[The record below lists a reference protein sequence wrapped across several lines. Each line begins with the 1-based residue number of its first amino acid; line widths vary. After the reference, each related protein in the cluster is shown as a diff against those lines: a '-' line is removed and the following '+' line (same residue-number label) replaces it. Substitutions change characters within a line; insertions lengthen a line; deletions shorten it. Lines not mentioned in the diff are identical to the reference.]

1 MTALAA
7 CLLCLV
13 LAPEPVLSFEDAP
26 VDPVATTDGLRLRV
40 GDALDGWTI
49 RVRGTDVRAE
59 VEVYLRAPDGTEQ
72 QRSVVLGATT
82 TGERSR
88 ELCSA
93 IALIIEQHEPA
104 SSESNE
110 GTNPRHEGETKH
122 PPRVSGW
129 LGVGPRVGLGP
140 PSAIDPD
147 LGATLDGGLWLVRD
161 HLQPVL
167 QAGWSRSM
175 AGDLHVDGVRF
186 GAGVLFG
193 GSVVDR
199 RLWLG
204 AGAIGRAFWAR
215 AEDRRTDE
223 RWVSSTELVASLQL
237 RTRCGFLL
245 GFRTGAD
252 LTLPSLSI
260 AGQLDTLRYGPV
272 RWIAGVNL
280 GFWL

>member
-7 CLLCLV
+7 WLLCLV
-13 LAPEPVLSFEDAP
+13 LAPEPVLSFEDAA

-59 VEVYLRAPDGTEQ
+59 VEVYLRAPDGTEKK
-72 QRSVVLGATT
+72 RSVVLGATT

-88 ELCSA
+88 ELSSA
-93 IALIIEQHEPA
+93 LALIIEQHEPA
-104 SSESNE
+104 SSDRDERAD
-110 GTNPRHEGETKH
+110 PHQEGEANR
-122 PPRVSGW
+122 PPLVSGW
-129 LGVGPRVGLGP
+129 LGLGPRVGLGP
-140 PSAIDPD
+140 PSAVDPD

-193 GSVVDR
+193 GAILDG

-204 AGAIGRAFWAR
+204 AGAIGRAFWAK

-237 RTRCGFLL
+237 RTRRRFLL

-260 AGQLDTLRYGPV
+260 AGQHDALRYGPV
-272 RWIAGVNL
+272 RWVAGVNL
-280 GFWL
+280 GLWL